1 MQLVLGTPWGE
12 EWGWLLPWRAIRGSI
27 EYDQG
32 ESCLFNWPV
41 ADGIAKEIEGVMESW
56 VGGHKETIKDCR

>member
-12 EWGWLLPWRAIRGSI
+12 EWSWLLPWRAIWGGI
-27 EYDQG
+27 EYDRG

-41 ADGIAKEIEGVMESW
+41 ADGIAKEIEGVMES
-56 VGGHKETIKDCR
+56 